1 LKKLYKPHNYYCF
14 RISLIFKI
22 IKNVFHPEREPPLQ
36 KKTGSL
42 KMSFH
47 DQEKVLILIDD
58 LPVGEGRAYP
68 AGRQHPHNVLIKVG
82 EALEISFALDP

>member
-1 LKKLYKPHNYYCF
+1 MKKLYNPHNYYCF

-22 IKNVFHPEREPPLQ
+22 IKNVFHPEREPPLP

-47 DQEKVLILIDD
+47 DQEKVLILVDD
-58 LPVGEGRAYP
+58 LPMGKGLSDA
-68 AGRQHPHNVLIKVG
+68 AGRSTRRMF
-82 EALEISFALDP
+82 SFRSERLCR